1 MQEYLTRDQVR
12 RVDQAAIQELGI
24 PGLLLMEN
32 AARGVCDVIRRLG
45 EWRRLLIIAG
55 HGNNGGDGL
64 AVARLLAAE
73 GISAEIF
80 LVTAGRSL
88 SADAQANFDFLIRCG
103 ITVQQPLQS
112 AWPEILSGLGRSDLI
127 VDALLG
133 TGIRGTVSSPIAEVI
148 EQINGANATVLAVD
162 LPSGM
167 DCDTG
172 RACGVCVRAD
182 WTVTFVA
189 KKCAFQFAETQSLTG
204 SVVVRHIGL
213 PEVWLQRWFVSC
225 AEDVSRQSERGGG

>member
-1 MQEYLTRDQVR
+1 MREYLTRDQVR
-12 RVDQAAIQELGI
+12 RVDQDAIHELGI

-32 AARGVCDVIRRLG
+32 AARGVCDVIHRMG
-45 EWRRLLIIAG
+45 QWRRLLIIAG

-73 GISAEIF
+73 GISAEIY
-80 LVTAGRSL
+80 LVNAGRSL
-88 SADAQANFDFLIRCG
+88 SPDAQANFDFLVRCG
-103 ITVQQPLQS
+103 VSVQQPLQS
-112 AWPEILSGLGRSDLI
+112 EWPRILSGLTRSDLI

-133 TGIRGTVSSPIAEVI
+133 TGIRGTVGSPFADVI
-148 EQINGANATVLAVD
+148 EQINGAGATVLAVD

-172 RACGVCVRAD
+172 GACGVCVRAD

-189 KKCAFQFAETQSLTG
+189 KKWAFQFAESQSLTG
-204 SVVVRHIGL
+204 HVVVRHIGL
-213 PEVWLQRWFVSC
+213 PEVWLQRWFARC
-225 AEDVSRQSERGGG
+225 AESGSRQSDCDGG